1 MLMSNIWQVVIYD
14 QLMTDSTDGDASTL
28 TKGGT
33 LHVHHE
39 LSEGS
44 LQAES
49 EGSPQAEP
57 SEESGDE
64 IMSQTTASSTNKHLS
79 FK

>member
-44 LQAES
+44 
-49 EGSPQAEP
+49 PQAEL

-64 IMSQTTASSTNKHLS
+64 IMSKTTASSTNKHLS